1 MIHIG
6 ELIRRE
12 LIKQHHS
19 ATWFAKEMAFSRTS
33 IYKLFDK
40 PSIDTDILIRISI
53 VLKTDFFKVY
63 SQELEKIK
71 NNVNG

>member
-1 MIHIG
+1 
-6 ELIRRE
+6 
-12 LIKQHHS
+12 
-19 ATWFAKEMAFSRTS
+19 MAFSRTS
-33 IYKLFDK
+33 IYNLFDK
-40 PSIDTDILIRISI
+40 PSVDTDILIRISI